1 MNSRDRA
8 NLDFLMNTSAEDFE
22 SWLGTASNDDIDYAL
37 ELVKKSK
44 SELLLQQIELQDL
57 MVEYEEDMADA
68 MSVIE
73 RIKNV
78 GKI

>member
-22 SWLGTASNDDIDYAL
+22 SWLGAASNDDIDYAL

-57 MVEYEEDMADA
+57 MAEYEEDMADA
-68 MSVIE
+68 KLVIE

-78 GKI
+78 GKV

>member
-8 NLDFLMNTSAEDFE
+8 NLDFLMNTSAEDFDA
-22 SWLGTASNDDIDYAL
+22 WMQTASNDDIDYAM
-37 ELVKKSK
+37 ELIKRSK
-44 SELLLQQIELQDL
+44 VELMVQQIELQDL

-68 MSVIE
+68 RLAIE

>member
-8 NLDFLMNTSAEDFE
+8 NLDFLMNTSPEDFDA
-22 SWLGTASNDDIDYAL
+22 WMDAASNDDIDYAM
-37 ELVKKSK
+37 ELIKRSK
-44 SELLLQQIELQDL
+44 VELMVQQIELQDL
-57 MVEYEEDMADA
+57 MVEYEEDMTDA
-68 MSVIE
+68 RLAIE

>member
-8 NLDFLMNTSAEDFE
+8 NLDFLMNTSAEDFDA
-22 SWLGTASNDDIDYAL
+22 WMQTASNDDIDYAM
-37 ELVKKSK
+37 ELIKRSK
-44 SELLLQQIELQDL
+44 VELMVQQIELQDL
-57 MVEYEEDMADA
+57 MVEYEEDMTDA
-68 MSVIE
+68 RLAIE

>member
-22 SWLGTASNDDIDYAL
+22 SWLDAASTDDIDYAM

-57 MVEYEEDMADA
+57 MAEYEEDMVDA
-68 MSVIE
+68 KLAIE

-78 GKI
+78 GKV

>member
-1 MNSRDRA
+1 
-8 NLDFLMNTSAEDFE
+8 MNTSAEDFE

-57 MVEYEEDMADA
+57 MAEYEEDMVDA
-68 MSVIE
+68 KLAIE

-78 GKI
+78 GKV

>member
-1 MNSRDRA
+1 
-8 NLDFLMNTSAEDFE
+8 MNTSAEDFDA
-22 SWLGTASNDDIDYAL
+22 WMQTASNDDIDYAM
-37 ELVKKSK
+37 ELIKRSK
-44 SELLLQQIELQDL
+44 VELMVQQIELQDL

-68 MSVIE
+68 RLAIE